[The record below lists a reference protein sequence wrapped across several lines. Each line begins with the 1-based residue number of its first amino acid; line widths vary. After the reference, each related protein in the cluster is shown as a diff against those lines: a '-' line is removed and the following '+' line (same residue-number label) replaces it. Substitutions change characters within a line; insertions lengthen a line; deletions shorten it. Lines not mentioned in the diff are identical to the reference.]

1 MARQESVV
9 ALIGAGDGP
18 KIPMF
23 NRRSFVRVSGMNG
36 GVLIVRTQDKLR
48 REVGMP
54 MVLKSDGE
62 YEIPSSAY
70 MSAACD
76 DADKTLI
83 VHLVRE

>member
-1 MARQESVV
+1 MKRQESVV
-9 ALIGAGDGP
+9 ALIGPGNGP

-23 NRRSFVRVSGMNG
+23 SRKSFVRVSGMNG
-36 GVLIVRTQDKLR
+36 GVLIIRTQDKLR
-48 REVGMP
+48 QTVGSP
-54 MVLKSDGE
+54 MVLKSDGD
-62 YEIPSSAY
+62 YEISPNAY